1 MGRNLLIGLGILVA
15 CLTLMIVAVLGGL
28 ITETDGPA
36 PPASEVRLQWLE
48 EAACGDWLDL
58 DPRERLTLTL
68 DLIHEAPDAGDGL
81 VRPRLGEAR
90 VTAACRGR
98 GDDPLLEVIDEA
110 DWRAAPSG

>member
-1 MGRNLLIGLGILVA
+1 MGRDLLIGFGILVA
-15 CLTLMIVAVLGGL
+15 GLALMIVAVLGGL
-28 ITETDGPA
+28 ITDTDSAA
-36 PPASEVRLQWLE
+36 PPAAEVRLQWLE

-68 DLIHEAPDAGDGL
+68 DLIHELPDAEGGL

-98 GDDPLLEVIDEA
+98 GDDPLLAVIDEA